1 MVQSAKGMAHRV
13 KSTSFEERT
22 YGPKGTLCLINTLF
36 YIIKCEI
43 PLFCARRK

>member
-22 YGPKGTLCLINTLF
+22 CGPKGALCLLNTLF
-36 YIIKCEI
+36 
-43 PLFCARRK
+43 FNT